1 MDKKLIIEKTKTFV
15 KDKLYGEG
23 SGHDWFHIE
32 RVYNLATYIC
42 EKENGDNFIVKMTAL
57 LHDIDDWKFSNR
69 NDTDTTVTENFLKS
83 VSVDEEHISKIVNI
97 IKTMSFK
104 GGIVD
109 SSQNTLEGRIVQD
122 ADRLD
127 AIGAIGIARTFA
139 YGGNKN
145 RLIYDPSIKPIDFKS
160 LNEVKNKDNHT
171 INHFYEKL
179 LKLKDLINTDT
190 ARQIA
195 EERHRFM
202 ELFLDEFYYEWNFH
216 KNI

>member
-1 MDKKLIIEKTKTFV
+1 MNKTLIIEKTKTFV

-42 EKENGDNFIVKMTAL
+42 EKENGDDFIIKMTAL
-57 LHDIDDWKFSNR
+57 LHDIDDWKFSDKNG
-69 NDTDTTVTENFLKS
+69 TDTTVTENFLKS
-83 VSVDEEHISKIVNI
+83 INVDEEHISKIVNI
-97 IKTMSFK
+97 IKTMSYK

-109 SSQNTLEGRIVQD
+109 SSQNTLEGKIVQD

-127 AIGAIGIARTFA
+127 ALGAIGISRAFA
-139 YGGNKN
+139 YGGRKK
-145 RLIYDPSIKPIDFKS
+145 RLIYDPSIKPINFKS
-160 LNEVKNKDNHT
+160 LDEVKNKDNHT

-202 ELFLDEFYYEWNFH
+202 ELFLDEFYYEWNFN
-216 KNI
+216 KDI